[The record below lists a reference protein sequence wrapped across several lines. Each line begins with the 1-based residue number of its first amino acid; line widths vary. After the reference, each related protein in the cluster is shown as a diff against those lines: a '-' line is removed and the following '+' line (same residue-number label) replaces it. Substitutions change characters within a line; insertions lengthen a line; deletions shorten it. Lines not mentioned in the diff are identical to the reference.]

1 MVTLNFCQQLNEVA
15 SSIPQSV
22 ACYFFVTAEAIACL
36 KDILLNLIS
45 FKVNHFLTLLCFPLI
60 TNFSAFMAV
69 RMASSFSISLEEHRS
84 RSQAVFMSATEAFA
98 LSCQLF
104 DVWLALLISFPL
116 PGRRK
121 ENVVGEELAA
131 VVVQE

>member
-1 MVTLNFCQQLNEVA
+1 MVTLNSCQRLNGVA

-22 ACYFFVTAEAIACL
+22 ACYFFMTAEAIACL
-36 KDILLNLIS
+36 MDILLNLIS
-45 FKVNHFLTLLCFPLI
+45 FKVNHFLALLCFPLI

-84 RSQAVFMSATEAFA
+84 RSQAVFMPATEAFA

-104 DVWLALLISFPL
+104 DVWLDLLISFPL

-121 ENVVGEELAA
+121 VSVVEELAA